1 MRMRPRIILFGL
13 AAIIIVALIVLG
25 LADEMLVD
33 LLWFGVL
40 GYRSVFLTQLGAQI
54 AIFAAVWFIAFVA
67 ICASGFAA
75 LSLSQERERLRI
87 VRRSEEMTEVNL
99 PELIR
104 ALGDRIPWRLLVV
117 AASALLGLF
126 AASGEASSWDTYLKG
141 LYAAPFSHTDPAFGK
156 NLAFYV
162 FTLPLLED
170 WRDLFMLILFLTV
183 AVTGV
188 VYWARGAMDFRDSPP
203 RISRGAAAHFSV
215 LLAVFFLQ
223 RAVNYWLARSELL
236 LHTNGVVYGLR
247 YVDHALWEPGLWLL
261 VALSLV
267 AAAVSLANL
276 GQRGLRLPVVAAIV
290 LFGPAILLNLLQ
302 PVIEKLYVKPDE
314 LRVEKPYI
322 ERNIALT
329 RMAYH
334 LDSVDVR
341 QFNGKGTLTRVS
353 LEEDAPTVNNIRLW
367 DPRPLLATYRQ
378 LQEIRLYYDFQ
389 DVDIDR
395 YWING
400 KYTEVMLSPR
410 ELNISLLPDN
420 AQTWVNRHL
429 KFTHGSGLTMSP
441 VNAKDSEGLP
451 VFYIKNIPAESDVGF
466 KIPQPAIYFGQ
477 EPDSYAIVK
486 AATPEFDYP
495 LGADNVYSYYKG
507 TGGVPVSGLLRRLL
521 FSYFY
526 RDINLLMTSNIVDGS
541 RIMIRRNISDRVA
554 RLAPF
559 LGQDRDPYMVLH
571 DGHLVWILDCYT
583 TSDHFP
589 YSQRNAEGIN
599 YIRNSVKVVID
610 AYNGTTD
617 FYVADPADPIIR
629 TWQRI
634 FPTLFKPM
642 SAMSE
647 DLRQHIRYPEDY
659 FLIQADIY
667 RTYHMTDPAVFYN
680 REDQW
685 GFPRENYA
693 DETVPMQPYYVIMR
707 LPGETHDEYILM
719 LPMVPENRGTVRD
732 NMISWLAARC
742 DGTDYGHLFEFAFS
756 KDRLFYGPY
765 QIQARINQNPDISQQ
780 YSLWNQMGSKV
791 ILGNLL
797 VFPIENALLYVE
809 PLYIRAE
816 NGQLPELQR
825 VIAAYSDRIV
835 MGSNLT
841 SALNALFTGPIQV
854 PPPTISQGSS
864 TGAQTVTITTA
875 SNAAAPPAA
884 GKGDLTGASMHYNRA
899 LSALRTGDW
908 TQFGNEM
915 QQLGAELGQPA
926 DSTHH

>member
-1 MRMRPRIILFGL
+1 
-13 AAIIIVALIVLG
+13 
-25 LADEMLVD
+25 
-33 LLWFGVL
+33 
-40 GYRSVFLTQLGAQI
+40 
-54 AIFAAVWFIAFVA
+54 
-67 ICASGFAA
+67 
-75 LSLSQERERLRI
+75 
-87 VRRSEEMTEVNL
+87 
-99 PELIR
+99 
-104 ALGDRIPWRLLVV
+104 
-117 AASALLGLF
+117 
-126 AASGEASSWDTYLKG
+126 
-141 LYAAPFSHTDPAFGK
+141 
-156 NLAFYV
+156 
-162 FTLPLLED
+162 
-170 WRDLFMLILFLTV
+170 MLILFLTAV
-183 AVTGV
+183 VTGII
-188 VYWARGAMDFRDSPP
+188 YWARGALDFRESPP
-203 RISRGAAAHFSV
+203 RISGGAAAHFSV
-215 LLAVFFLQ
+215 LLAVFFVQ
-223 RAVNYWLARSELL
+223 RAMNYWLARFELL
-236 LHTNGVVYGLR
+236 LHSNGVVYGLR
-247 YVDHALWEPGLWLL
+247 YVDHVLWEPGLWLL

-290 LFGPAILLNLLQ
+290 LFGPAIFLNLIQ

-314 LRVEKPYI
+314 LRVEKPYL

-341 QFNGKGTLTRVS
+341 QFDGKGTLTEAS
-353 LEEDAPTVNNIRLW
+353 LEQDAPTVDNIRLW

-451 VFYIKNIPAESDVGF
+451 VFYMKNIPMESDVGF
-466 KIPQPAIYFGQ
+466 RLPQPAIYFGQ

-507 TGGVPVSGLLRRLL
+507 SGGVPVSGLIRRLL
-521 FSYFY
+521 FSYFF
-526 RDINLLMTSNIVDGS
+526 RDINLLVTSNILNGS

-559 LGQDRDPYMVLH
+559 LGQDRDPYLVLH
-571 DGHLVWILDCYT
+571 DGHLIWIIDCYT

-589 YSQRNAEGIN
+589 YSQRNSEGIN
-599 YIRNSVKVVID
+599 YIRNAVKVVVD
-610 AYNGTTD
+610 AYTGAVD
-617 FYVADPADPIIR
+617 FYVADPTDPIIR

-634 FPTLFKPM
+634 FPAMFKPM
-642 SAMSE
+642 SAMAG

-719 LPMVPENRGTVRD
+719 LPMVPESRGTVRD

-742 DGTDYGHLFEFAFS
+742 DGVDYGHLFEFAFS

-809 PLYIRAE
+809 PLYIRAQS
-816 NGQLPELQR
+816 GQLPELQR

-835 MGSNLT
+835 MGNDLKST
-841 SALNALFTGPIQV
+841 LNALFTAPVEI
-854 PPPTISQGSS
+854 PPPTISSTAAQAATRDGARRGETDASGQGRPHRRQH
-864 TGAQTVTITTA
+864 TLQPRPGRAQ
-875 SNAAAPPAA
+875 
-884 GKGDLTGASMHYNRA
+884 DR
-899 LSALRTGDW
+899 R
-908 TQFGNEM
+908 
-915 QQLGAELGQPA
+915 LG
-926 DSTHH
+926 SVR

>member
-1 MRMRPRIILFGL
+1 MRPRIILFSL
-13 AAIIIVALIVLG
+13 AALIIVILIVLG
-25 LADEMLVD
+25 LADELLVD

-40 GYRSVFLTQLGAQI
+40 GYRSVFLTQLGAQVT
-54 AIFAAVWFIAFVA
+54 IFAAVWFVAFVA
-67 ICASGFAA
+67 ICGSGFIA
-75 LSLSQERERLRI
+75 LGLSQERERLHI

-104 ALGDRIPWRLLVV
+104 ALGDRIPWRLLVLGS
-117 AASALLGLF
+117 SALLGLF

-141 LYAAPFSHTDPAFGK
+141 FYAVPFGHTDPALGK

-162 FTLPLLED
+162 FTVPLLED
-170 WRDLFMLILFLTV
+170 WRDLFMLILFLTAV
-183 AVTGV
+183 VTGM
-188 VYWARGAMDFRDSPP
+188 VYWARGALDFRDSPP

-215 LLAVFFLQ
+215 LLAVFFVQ
-223 RAVNYWLARSELL
+223 RAMNYWLARPELL
-236 LHTNGVVYGLR
+236 LHSNGVVYGLR
-247 YVDHALWEPGLWLL
+247 YVDHVLWEPGLWLL
-261 VALSLV
+261 VLLSLV
-267 AAAVSLANL
+267 AAAISLANL
-276 GQRGLRLPVVAAIV
+276 GQRGLRLPVIAAIA
-290 LFGPAILLNLLQ
+290 LFGPAIFLNLIQ

-314 LRVEKPYI
+314 LRVEKPYL

-341 QFNGKGTLTRVS
+341 EFNGKGTLTRAS
-353 LEEDAPTVNNIRLW
+353 LEQDAPTVNNIRLW

-410 ELNISLLPDN
+410 ELNISLLPEN

-466 KIPQPAIYFGQ
+466 KVPQPAIYFGQ

-521 FSYFY
+521 FGYFY
-526 RDINLLMTSNIVDGS
+526 RDINLLVTRNILDGS

-559 LGQDRDPYMVLH
+559 LGQDRDPYVVLH

-589 YSQRNAEGIN
+589 YSQRNSEGIN
-599 YIRNSVKVVID
+599 YIRNSVKVVVD

-634 FPTLFKPM
+634 FPAMFKPI
-642 SAMSE
+642 SAMSD
-647 DLRQHIRYPEDY
+647 DLRKHIRYPEDY

-693 DETVPMQPYYVIMR
+693 GETVPMQPYYVIMR

-719 LPMVPENRGTVRD
+719 LPMVPESRGTVRD

-835 MGSNLT
+835 MGNDLRST
-841 SALNALFTGPIQV
+841 LNALFSAPVET
-854 PPPTISQGSS
+854 PPPTISSAA
-864 TGAQTVTITTA
+864 AQAVTTA
-875 SNAAAPPAA
+875 MASGGTAQSPPAV
-884 GKGDLTGASMHYNRA
+884 KGDLTAASMHYNRA
-899 LSALRTGDW
+899 LAALRTGDW
-908 TQFGNEM
+908 AQFGIEM
-915 QQLGAELGQPA
+915 QQLGTELGQPA
-926 DSTHH
+926 DSGHH

>member
-1 MRMRPRIILFGL
+1 MRPRIVLFSL
-13 AAIIIVALIVLG
+13 AAIIIVILIVLG
-25 LADEMLVD
+25 LADELLVD

-40 GYRSVFLTQLGAQI
+40 GYRSVFLTQLGAQVTIFAGVWFVAFI
-54 AIFAAVWFIAFVA
+54 AICTSGFIAL
-67 ICASGFAA
+67 G
-75 LSLSQERERLRI
+75 LSQERERLHI

-104 ALGDRIPWRLLVV
+104 ALGDRIPWRLLVL

-141 LYAAPFSHTDPAFGK
+141 FYAAPFGHNDPAFGK

-170 WRDLFMLILFLTV
+170 WRDLFMLILFLTAV
-183 AVTGV
+183 VTGMV
-188 VYWARGAMDFRDSPP
+188 FWARGALDFRDSPP

-215 LLAVFFLQ
+215 LLAFFFVQ
-223 RAVNYWLARSELL
+223 RAMNYWLSRPELL
-236 LHTNGVVYGLR
+236 LHSNGVVYGLR
-247 YVDHALWEPGLWLL
+247 YVDHVLWEPGLWLL
-261 VALSLV
+261 VLLSLV
-267 AAAVSLANL
+267 AAAISLANL
-276 GQRGLRLPVVAAIV
+276 GQRGLRLPVIAAIA
-290 LFGPAILLNLLQ
+290 LFGPAIFLNLIQ

-314 LRVEKPYI
+314 LRVEKPYL

-341 QFNGKGTLTRVS
+341 QFDGKGTLTRAS
-353 LEEDAPTVNNIRLW
+353 LERDAATINNIRLW

-378 LQEIRLYYDFQ
+378 LQEIRLYYDFL

-466 KIPQPAIYFGQ
+466 KVPQPAIYFGQ

-507 TGGVPVSGLLRRLL
+507 MGGVPVSGLLRRLL

-526 RDINLLMTSNIVDGS
+526 RDINLLVTRNIIDGS

-559 LGQDRDPYMVLH
+559 LGQDRDPYLVLH
-571 DGHLVWILDCYT
+571 DGRLVWIIDCYT

-589 YSQRNAEGIN
+589 YSQRNSEGIN
-599 YIRNSVKVVID
+599 YIRNSVKVVVD
-610 AYNGTTD
+610 AYNGTAD

-634 FPTLFKPM
+634 FPAMFKPI
-642 SAMSE
+642 SAMSG

-693 DETVPMQPYYVIMR
+693 GETVPMQPYYVIMR

-719 LPMVPENRGTVRD
+719 LPMVPESRGTVRD

-835 MGSNLT
+835 MGSDLGST
-841 SALNALFTGPIQV
+841 LNALFTVPV
-854 PPPTISQGSS
+854 ETPPPTVSS
-864 TGAQTVTITTA
+864 VATQAVTTA
-875 SNAAAPPAA
+875 MTSGSTAKPPAA
-884 GKGDLTGASMHYNRA
+884 VKGDLIGASMHYNRA
-899 LSALRTGDW
+899 LAALRTGDW
-908 TQFGNEM
+908 AQFGIEM

-926 DSTHH
+926 DSGHH

>member
-1 MRMRPRIILFGL
+1 MRPRIIFFGL
-13 AAIIIVALIVLG
+13 AAIIIVSLIVLG
-25 LADEMLVD
+25 LADELLVD
-33 LLWFGVL
+33 FLWFGVL
-40 GYRSVFLTQLGAQI
+40 GFRSVFLTQLGAQI
-54 AIFAAVWFIAFVA
+54 TIFAAVWFVAFVA
-67 ICASGFAA
+67 ICASCFVA
-75 LSLSQERERLRI
+75 LGLSQERERLHV

-104 ALGDRIPWRLLVV
+104 AFGDRIPWRLLVV
-117 AASALLGLF
+117 AASVLLGLF
-126 AASGEASSWDTYLKG
+126 AGSGEASSWDTYLKG
-141 LYAAPFSHTDPAFGK
+141 FYAAPFGRTDPAFGK
-156 NLAFYV
+156 NLSFYV

-170 WRDLFMLILFLTV
+170 WRDLFMLILFLT
-183 AVTGV
+183 AAATGI
-188 VYWARGAMDFRDSPP
+188 VYWARGALDFRESPP

-215 LLAVFFLQ
+215 LLAVFFVP
-223 RAVNYWLARSELL
+223 RAMNYWLARPELL
-236 LHTNGVVYGLR
+236 LHSNGVVYGLR
-247 YVDHALWEPGLWLL
+247 YVDHVLWEPGLWLL
-261 VALSLV
+261 VVLSLV
-267 AAAVSLANL
+267 AAAISLANL
-276 GQRGLRLPVVAAIV
+276 GQRGLRLPVVAVIV
-290 LFGPAILLNLLQ
+290 LFGPAIFLNLIQ

-314 LRVEKPYI
+314 LRVEKPYL

-341 QFNGKGTLTRVS
+341 QFDGSGKLTRVS
-353 LEEDAPTVNNIRLW
+353 LEKDAPTVNNIRLW

-410 ELNISLLPDN
+410 ELNVSLLPDN

-507 TGGVPVSGLLRRLL
+507 TGGVPVSGLIRRLL
-521 FSYFY
+521 FSYFF
-526 RDINLLMTSNIVDGS
+526 RDINLLVTRNIIDGS
-541 RIMIRRNISDRVA
+541 RILIRRNISDRVA
-554 RLAPF
+554 QLAPF
-559 LGQDRDPYMVLH
+559 LSQDPDPYVVLH

-589 YSQRNAEGIN
+589 YSQRNSEGIN

-634 FPTLFKPM
+634 FPAMFKPM
-642 SAMSE
+642 SAMSD
-647 DLRQHIRYPEDY
+647 DLRQHIRYPEQY

-693 DETVPMQPYYVIMR
+693 GETVPMQPYYVIMR

-719 LPMVPENRGTVRD
+719 LPMVPESRGTVRD
-732 NMISWLAARC
+732 NMIAWLAARC
-742 DGTDYGHLFEFAFS
+742 DGVDYGHLFEFAFS

-797 VFPIENALLYVE
+797 VFPIANALLYVE

-835 MGSNLT
+835 MGNDLGST
-841 SALNALFTGPIQV
+841 LNALFTGPAEV
-854 PPPTISQGSS
+854 PPPTISSATTQ
-864 TGAQTVTITTA
+864 AVTTMTA
-875 SNAAAPPAA
+875 SSAANAPPPPV
-884 GKGDLTGASMHYNRA
+884 KGDLTGASMHYSRA
-899 LSALRTGDW
+899 LAALRAGDW
-908 TQFGNEM
+908 AQFGNEM
-915 QQLGAELGQPA
+915 QQLGVELGQPA
-926 DSTHH
+926 DSAHH

>member
-1 MRMRPRIILFGL
+1 MRPRIVLFSL
-13 AAIIIVALIVLG
+13 AAIIIVILIVLG
-25 LADEMLVD
+25 LADELLVD

-40 GYRSVFLTQLGAQI
+40 GYRSVFLTQLGAQVTIFAGVWFVAFI
-54 AIFAAVWFIAFVA
+54 AICTSGFIAL
-67 ICASGFAA
+67 G
-75 LSLSQERERLRI
+75 LSQERERLHI

-104 ALGDRIPWRLLVV
+104 ALGDRIPWRLLVL

-141 LYAAPFSHTDPAFGK
+141 FYAVPFGHNDPAFGK

-170 WRDLFMLILFLTV
+170 WRDLFMLILFLTAV
-183 AVTGV
+183 VTGMV
-188 VYWARGAMDFRDSPP
+188 FWARGALDFRDSPP

-215 LLAVFFLQ
+215 LLAFFFVQ
-223 RAVNYWLARSELL
+223 RAMNYWLSRPELL
-236 LHTNGVVYGLR
+236 LHSNGVVYGLR
-247 YVDHALWEPGLWLL
+247 YVDHVLWEPGLWLL
-261 VALSLV
+261 VLLSLV
-267 AAAVSLANL
+267 AAAISLANL
-276 GQRGLRLPVVAAIV
+276 GQRGLRLPVIAAIA
-290 LFGPAILLNLLQ
+290 LFGPAIFLNLIQ

-314 LRVEKPYI
+314 LRVEKPYL

-341 QFNGKGTLTRVS
+341 QFDGKGTLTRAS
-353 LEEDAPTVNNIRLW
+353 LERDAATINNIRLW

-378 LQEIRLYYDFQ
+378 LQEIRLYYDFL

-466 KIPQPAIYFGQ
+466 KVPQPAIYFGQ

-507 TGGVPVSGLLRRLL
+507 MGGVPVSGLLRRLL

-526 RDINLLMTSNIVDGS
+526 RDINLLVTRNIIDGS

-559 LGQDRDPYMVLH
+559 LGQDRDPYLVLH
-571 DGHLVWILDCYT
+571 DGRLVWIIDCYT

-589 YSQRNAEGIN
+589 YSQRNSEGIN
-599 YIRNSVKVVID
+599 YIRNSVKVVVD
-610 AYNGTTD
+610 AYNGTAD

-634 FPTLFKPM
+634 FPAMFKPI
-642 SAMSE
+642 SAMSG

-693 DETVPMQPYYVIMR
+693 GETVPMQPYYVIMR

-719 LPMVPENRGTVRD
+719 LPMVPESRGTVRD

-835 MGSNLT
+835 MGSDLGST
-841 SALNALFTGPIQV
+841 LNALFTAPV
-854 PPPTISQGSS
+854 ETPPPTVSS
-864 TGAQTVTITTA
+864 VATQAVTTA
-875 SNAAAPPAA
+875 MTSGSAAKAPAA
-884 GKGDLTGASMHYNRA
+884 VKGDLIGASMHYNRA
-899 LSALRTGDW
+899 LAALRTGDW
-908 TQFGNEM
+908 AQFGIEM

-926 DSTHH
+926 DSGHH

>member
-1 MRMRPRIILFGL
+1 MRPRIVLFGL
-13 AAIIIVALIVLG
+13 AAIIIVILIVLG
-25 LADEMLVD
+25 LADELLVD

-54 AIFAAVWFIAFVA
+54 TIFAAVWFVAFVA
-67 ICASGFAA
+67 ICASGFIA
-75 LSLSQERERLRI
+75 LSLSQDRERLHI

-104 ALGDRIPWRLLVV
+104 ALGDRIPWRLLVLG
-117 AASALLGLF
+117 ASGLLGLF

-141 LYAAPFSHTDPAFGK
+141 FYAAPFGHTDPAFGK

-162 FTLPLLED
+162 FTLPLFED
-170 WRDLFMLILFLTV
+170 WRDLFMLILFLTAV
-183 AVTGV
+183 VTGM
-188 VYWARGAMDFRDSPP
+188 VYWARGALDFRDSPP

-215 LLAVFFLQ
+215 LLAVFFVQ
-223 RAVNYWLARSELL
+223 RAMNYWLARPELL
-236 LHTNGVVYGLR
+236 LHSNGVVYGLR
-247 YVDHALWEPGLWLL
+247 YVDHVLWEPGLWLL
-261 VALSLV
+261 VILSLV
-267 AAAVSLANL
+267 AAAISLANV
-276 GQRGLRLPVVAAIV
+276 GQRGLRLPVIAAIA
-290 LFGPAILLNLLQ
+290 LFGPAIFLNLIQ

-314 LRVEKPYI
+314 LRVEKPYL

-341 QFNGKGTLTRVS
+341 QFNGKGTLTRAS
-353 LEEDAPTVNNIRLW
+353 LEQDAPTVNNIRLW

-466 KIPQPAIYFGQ
+466 KVPQPAIYFGQ

-526 RDINLLMTSNIVDGS
+526 RDINLLVTRNILDGS
-541 RIMIRRNISDRVA
+541 RIMIRRNIADRVA

-559 LGQDRDPYMVLH
+559 LGQDRDPYLVLH

-589 YSQRNAEGIN
+589 YSQRNSEGIN
-599 YIRNSVKVVID
+599 YIRNSVKVVVD

-634 FPTLFKPM
+634 FPAMFKPI
-642 SAMSE
+642 SAMSD

-719 LPMVPENRGTVRD
+719 LPMVPESRGTVRD

-835 MGSNLT
+835 MGNDLGT
-841 SALNALFTGPIQV
+841 ALNALFSAPVET
-854 PPPTISQGSS
+854 PPPTISS
-864 TGAQTVTITTA
+864 TGAQAVTAAMA
-875 SNAAAPPAA
+875 SGGAAKPPPAV
-884 GKGDLTGASMHYNRA
+884 KGDLTGASMHYNRA
-899 LSALRTGDW
+899 LAALRTGDW
-908 TQFGNEM
+908 AQFGIEM
-915 QQLGAELGQPA
+915 QQLGTELGQPA
-926 DSTHH
+926 DSGHH

>member
-1 MRMRPRIILFGL
+1 MRMRPRNILFGL

-507 TGGVPVSGLLRRLL
+507 AGGVPVSGLLRRLL

-908 TQFGNEM
+908 AQFGNEM

>member
-1 MRMRPRIILFGL
+1 MRPRIILFSL
-13 AAIIIVALIVLG
+13 AALIIVILIVLG
-25 LADEMLVD
+25 LADELLVD

-40 GYRSVFLTQLGAQI
+40 GYRSVFLTQLGAQVT
-54 AIFAAVWFIAFVA
+54 IFAAVWFVAFVA
-67 ICASGFAA
+67 ICGSGFIA
-75 LSLSQERERLRI
+75 LGLSQERERLHI

-104 ALGDRIPWRLLVV
+104 ALGDRIPWRLLVLGS
-117 AASALLGLF
+117 SALLGLF

-141 LYAAPFSHTDPAFGK
+141 FYAVPFGHTDPALGK

-170 WRDLFMLILFLTV
+170 WRDLFMLILFLTAV
-183 AVTGV
+183 VTGM
-188 VYWARGAMDFRDSPP
+188 VYWARGALDFRDSPP

-215 LLAVFFLQ
+215 LLAVFFVQ
-223 RAVNYWLARSELL
+223 RAMNYWLARPELL
-236 LHTNGVVYGLR
+236 LHSNGVVYGLR
-247 YVDHALWEPGLWLL
+247 YVDHVLWEPGLWLL
-261 VALSLV
+261 VLLSLV
-267 AAAVSLANL
+267 AAAISLANL
-276 GQRGLRLPVVAAIV
+276 GQRGLRLPVIAAIA
-290 LFGPAILLNLLQ
+290 LFGPAIFLNLIQ

-314 LRVEKPYI
+314 LRVEKPYL

-341 QFNGKGTLTRVS
+341 EFNGKGTLTRAS
-353 LEEDAPTVNNIRLW
+353 LEQDAPTVNNIRLW

-466 KIPQPAIYFGQ
+466 KVPQPAIYFGQ

-521 FSYFY
+521 FGYFY
-526 RDINLLMTSNIVDGS
+526 RDINLLVTRNILDGS

-559 LGQDRDPYMVLH
+559 LGQDRDPYVVLH

-589 YSQRNAEGIN
+589 YSQRNSEGIN
-599 YIRNSVKVVID
+599 YIRNSVKVVVD

-634 FPTLFKPM
+634 FPAMFKPI
-642 SAMSE
+642 SAMSD
-647 DLRQHIRYPEDY
+647 DLRKHIRYPEDY

-693 DETVPMQPYYVIMR
+693 GETVPMQPYYVIMR

-719 LPMVPENRGTVRD
+719 LPMVPESRGTVRD

-835 MGSNLT
+835 MGNDLRST
-841 SALNALFTGPIQV
+841 LNALFSAPVET
-854 PPPTISQGSS
+854 PPPTISSAA
-864 TGAQTVTITTA
+864 AQAVTTA
-875 SNAAAPPAA
+875 MASGGTAQSPPAV
-884 GKGDLTGASMHYNRA
+884 KGDLTAASMHYNRA
-899 LSALRTGDW
+899 LAALRTGDW
-908 TQFGNEM
+908 AQFGIEM

-926 DSTHH
+926 DSGHH

>member
-1 MRMRPRIILFGL
+1 MRPRIILFGL
-13 AAIIIVALIVLG
+13 AALIILILIVLG
-25 LADEMLVD
+25 LADQLLVD
-33 LLWFGVL
+33 LLWFGAL
-40 GYRSVFLTQLGAQI
+40 GYRSVFLTQLSAQI
-54 AIFAAVWFIAFVA
+54 AIFAAVWLVTFVA
-67 ICASGFAA
+67 ICASGLTA
-75 LSLSQERERLRI
+75 LRCSQERERLHI
-87 VRRSEEMTEVNL
+87 VRRSEDMTEVNL

-104 ALGDRIPWRLLVV
+104 ALGDRIPWHLLVV
-117 AASALLGLF
+117 GAAALLGIF
-126 AASGEASSWDTYLKG
+126 AASGEASSWDAYLKG
-141 LYAAPFSHTDPAFGK
+141 FHAASFGRTDPALGK
-156 NLAFYV
+156 DLAFYV

-170 WRDLFMLILFLTV
+170 WRDLFMLILFLTAV
-183 AVTGV
+183 ATGV
-188 VYWARGAMDFRDSPP
+188 IYWARGALDFRDSPP
-203 RISRGAAAHFSV
+203 RISGAAAAHFSV
-215 LLAVFFLQ
+215 LFAIFFLQ
-223 RAVNYWLARSELL
+223 RAMNYWLARPELL

-247 YVDHALWEPGLWLL
+247 YVDHVLWEPGLWLL
-261 VALSLV
+261 VALSLLG
-267 AAAVSLANL
+267 AAVCLANVR
-276 GQRGLRLPVVAAIV
+276 QRGFRLPVVAAIV
-290 LFGPAILLNLLQ
+290 LFGPAVLLNLIQ
-302 PVIEKLYVKPDE
+302 PAIEKLYVKPDE
-314 LRVEKPYI
+314 LRVEKPYL

-341 QFNGKGTLTRVS
+341 QFNGKGKLTRAS
-353 LEEDAPTVNNIRLW
+353 LEQDAPTVNNIRLW

-410 ELNISLLPDN
+410 ELNIALLPEN

-466 KIPQPAIYFGQ
+466 KLPQPGIYFGQ
-477 EPDSYAIVK
+477 EQDSYAIVK
-486 AATPEFDYP
+486 AATAEFDYP
-495 LGADNVYSYYKG
+495 LGADNVYSFYKG
-507 TGGVPVSGLLRRLL
+507 TGGVPVSGLIRRLL
-521 FSYFY
+521 FSYFF
-526 RDINLLMTSNIVDGS
+526 RDINLLVTRNIVDGS
-541 RIMIRRNISDRVA
+541 RIMLRRNISDRVA

-559 LGQDRDPYMVLH
+559 LGQDRDPYLVLH

-589 YSQRNAEGIN
+589 YSQRDSEGIN
-599 YIRNSVKVVID
+599 YIRNSVKVVVD
-610 AYNGTTD
+610 AYDGSTD
-617 FYVADPADPIIR
+617 FYVADPADPIVQ

-634 FPTLFKPM
+634 FPAMFKPL
-642 SAMSE
+642 SE
-647 DLRQHIRYPEDY
+647 MPDDLRQHIRYPEDY

-667 RTYHMTDPAVFYN
+667 RTYHMTDPVVFYN

-685 GFPRENYA
+685 GFPRENYSG
-693 DETVPMQPYYVIMR
+693 ETVPMQPYYVIMR

-719 LPMVPENRGTVRD
+719 LPMVPESRGTVRD

-742 DGTDYGHLFEFAFS
+742 DGADYGHLFEFAFS

-797 VFPIENALLYVE
+797 VFPIEDALLYVE

-835 MGSNLT
+835 MGNDLGST
-841 SALNALFTGPIQV
+841 LNALFTA
-854 PPPTISQGSS
+854 PPGIEAPTV
-864 TGAQTVTITTA
+864 AAAAPQTP
-875 SNAAAPPAA
+875 AAPPAA
-884 GKGDLTGASMHYNRA
+884 GAANPPPPGAKGGLTGASMHYNRA
-899 LSALRTGDW
+899 LAALKTGDW
-908 TQFGNEM
+908 AQFGSEM

-926 DSTHH
+926 NADHH

>member
-1 MRMRPRIILFGL
+1 MRPRIVLFSL
-13 AAIIIVALIVLG
+13 AAIIIVILIVLG
-25 LADEMLVD
+25 LADELLVD

-40 GYRSVFLTQLGAQI
+40 GYRSVFLTQLGAQVTIFAGVWFVAFI
-54 AIFAAVWFIAFVA
+54 AICTSGFIAL
-67 ICASGFAA
+67 G
-75 LSLSQERERLRI
+75 LSQERERLHI

-104 ALGDRIPWRLLVV
+104 ALGDRIPWRLLVL

-141 LYAAPFSHTDPAFGK
+141 FYAAPFGHNDPAFGK

-170 WRDLFMLILFLTV
+170 WRDLFMLILFLTAV
-183 AVTGV
+183 VTGMV
-188 VYWARGAMDFRDSPP
+188 FWARGALDFRDSPP

-215 LLAVFFLQ
+215 LLAFFFVQ
-223 RAVNYWLARSELL
+223 RAMNYWLSRPELL
-236 LHTNGVVYGLR
+236 LHSNGVVYGLR
-247 YVDHALWEPGLWLL
+247 YVDHVLWEPGLWLL
-261 VALSLV
+261 VLLSLV
-267 AAAVSLANL
+267 AAAISLANL
-276 GQRGLRLPVVAAIV
+276 GQRGLRLPVIAAIA
-290 LFGPAILLNLLQ
+290 LFGPAIFLNLIQ

-314 LRVEKPYI
+314 LRVEKPYL

-341 QFNGKGTLTRVS
+341 QFDGKGTLTRAS
-353 LEEDAPTVNNIRLW
+353 LERDAATINNIRLW

-378 LQEIRLYYDFQ
+378 LQEIRLYYDFL

-466 KIPQPAIYFGQ
+466 KVPQPAIYFGQ

-507 TGGVPVSGLLRRLL
+507 MGGVPVSGLLRRLL

-526 RDINLLMTSNIVDGS
+526 RDINLLVTRNIIDGS

-559 LGQDRDPYMVLH
+559 LGQDRDPYLVLH
-571 DGHLVWILDCYT
+571 DGRLVWIIDCYT

-589 YSQRNAEGIN
+589 YSQRNSEGIN
-599 YIRNSVKVVID
+599 YIRNSVKVVVD
-610 AYNGTTD
+610 AYNGTVD

-634 FPTLFKPM
+634 FPAMFKPI
-642 SAMSE
+642 SAMSG

-693 DETVPMQPYYVIMR
+693 GETVPMQPYYVIMR

-719 LPMVPENRGTVRD
+719 LPMVPESRGTVRD

-835 MGSNLT
+835 MGSDLGST
-841 SALNALFTGPIQV
+841 LNALFTAPV
-854 PPPTISQGSS
+854 ETPPPTVSS
-864 TGAQTVTITTA
+864 VATQAVTTA
-875 SNAAAPPAA
+875 MTSGSTAKAPAA
-884 GKGDLTGASMHYNRA
+884 VKGDLIGASMHYNRA
-899 LSALRTGDW
+899 LAALRTGDW
-908 TQFGNEM
+908 AQFGIEM

-926 DSTHH
+926 DSGHH

>member
-1 MRMRPRIILFGL
+1 MRPRIVLFSL
-13 AAIIIVALIVLG
+13 AAIIIVLLIVLG
-25 LADEMLVD
+25 LADELLVD

-54 AIFAAVWFIAFVA
+54 TIFALVWFVTFVA
-67 ICASGFAA
+67 VFASGFVA
-75 LSLSQERERLRI
+75 LGLSEERERLRI

-104 ALGDRIPWRLLVV
+104 ALGDRIPWRLLVAG
-117 AASALLGLF
+117 AAVLLGLF
-126 AASGEASSWDTYLKG
+126 AASGEASSWDMYLKG
-141 LYAAPFSHTDPAFGK
+141 FYAAPFARTDPAFGK
-156 NLAFYV
+156 NLGFYV
-162 FTLPLLED
+162 FSLPLLED
-170 WRDLFMLILFLTV
+170 WRDLFMLILFLTAV
-183 AVTGV
+183 VTGII
-188 VYWARGAMDFRDSPP
+188 YWARGALDFRESPP
-203 RISRGAAAHFSV
+203 RISGGAAAHFSV
-215 LLAVFFLQ
+215 LLAVFFVQ
-223 RAVNYWLARSELL
+223 RAMNYWLARFELL
-236 LHTNGVVYGLR
+236 LHSNGVVYGLR
-247 YVDHALWEPGLWLL
+247 YVDHVLWEPGLWLL

-290 LFGPAILLNLLQ
+290 LFGPAIFLNLIQ

-314 LRVEKPYI
+314 LRVEKPYL

-341 QFNGKGTLTRVS
+341 QFDGKGTLTEAS
-353 LEEDAPTVNNIRLW
+353 LEQDAPTVDNIRLW

-451 VFYIKNIPAESDVGF
+451 VFYMKNIPMESDVGF
-466 KIPQPAIYFGQ
+466 RLPQPAIYFGQ

-507 TGGVPVSGLLRRLL
+507 SGGVPVSGLIRRLL
-521 FSYFY
+521 FSYFF
-526 RDINLLMTSNIVDGS
+526 RDINLLVTSNILDGS

-559 LGQDRDPYMVLH
+559 LGQDRDPYLVLH
-571 DGHLVWILDCYT
+571 DGHLIWIIDCYT

-589 YSQRNAEGIN
+589 YSQRNSEGIN
-599 YIRNSVKVVID
+599 YIRNAVKVVVD
-610 AYNGTTD
+610 AYTGAVD
-617 FYVADPADPIIR
+617 FYVADPTDPIIR

-634 FPTLFKPM
+634 FPAMFKPM
-642 SAMSE
+642 SAMAG

-719 LPMVPENRGTVRD
+719 LPMVPESRGTVRD

-742 DGTDYGHLFEFAFS
+742 DGVDYGHLFEFAFS

-809 PLYIRAE
+809 PLYIRAQS
-816 NGQLPELQR
+816 GQLPELQR

-835 MGSNLT
+835 MGNDLKST
-841 SALNALFTGPIQV
+841 LNALFTAPVEI
-854 PPPTISQGSS
+854 PPPTISS
-864 TGAQTVTITTA
+864 TAAQAATATAPGAA
-875 SNAAAPPAA
+875 NPPPAV
-884 GKGDLTGASMHYNRA
+884 KGDLTGASIHYNRA
-899 LSALRTGDW
+899 LAALRTGDW
-908 TQFGNEM
+908 AQFGSEM
-915 QQLGAELGQPA
+915 QQLGTELGHPP
-926 DSTHH
+926 DSGHH

>member
-1 MRMRPRIILFGL
+1 MRPRIVLFSL
-13 AAIIIVALIVLG
+13 AALIIVVLIVLG
-25 LADEMLVD
+25 VADQLLVD
-33 LLWFGVL
+33 FLWFGVL
-40 GYRSVFLTQLGAQI
+40 GYRSVFMTQLGAQV
-54 AIFAAVWFIAFVA
+54 AIFAAVWLVAFVA
-67 ICASGFAA
+67 ICASGFVA
-75 LSLSQERERLRI
+75 LGFSQDRERLHI
-87 VRRSEEMTEVNL
+87 VRRSGDMTEVNL

-104 ALGDRIPWRLLVV
+104 ALGDRVPWRLLVV
-117 AASALLGLF
+117 GASLLLGLF
-126 AASGEASSWDTYLKG
+126 AASGEASSWDTYLKAF
-141 LYAAPFSHTDPAFGK
+141 YAVPFGRSDPALGK
-156 NLAFYV
+156 NLGFYV

-170 WRDLFMLILFLTV
+170 WRDLLLLILFLTA

-188 VYWARGAMDFRDSPP
+188 LYWARGALDFRDSPP
-203 RISRGAAAHFSV
+203 RISRGAAGHFSV
-215 LLAVFFLQ
+215 LLAVFFAQ
-223 RAVNYWLARSELL
+223 RAMNYWLARPELL
-236 LHTNGVVYGLR
+236 LHSNGVVYGLR
-247 YVDHALWEPGLWLL
+247 YVDHVLWEPGLWLL
-261 VALSLV
+261 VALSLI

-290 LFGPAILLNLLQ
+290 LFGPAIFLNLVQ
-302 PVIEKLYVKPDE
+302 PVVEKLYVKPDE
-314 LRVEKPYI
+314 LRVEKPYL

-329 RMAYH
+329 RIAYH

-341 QFNGKGTLTRVS
+341 QFDGKGTLTRAA
-353 LEEDAPTVNNIRLW
+353 LEQDAPTIENIRLW

-378 LQEIRLYYDFQ
+378 LQEIRLYYDFL

-400 KYTEVMLSPR
+400 KYKEVMLSPR
-410 ELNISLLPDN
+410 ELNVSLLPEN

-441 VNAKDSEGLP
+441 VNEKDSEGLP
-451 VFYIKNIPAESDVGF
+451 VFYIKNIPAESSVGF

-477 EPDSYAIVK
+477 EPDNYAIVK

-507 TGGVPVSGLLRRLL
+507 TGGVPVSGLFRRLL

-526 RDINLLMTSNIVDGS
+526 RDINLLVTQNILDGS

-559 LGQDRDPYMVLH
+559 LGQDRDPYVVMH
-571 DGHLVWILDCYT
+571 DGRLVWIVDCYT

-599 YIRNSVKVVID
+599 YIRNAVKVVVD

-617 FYVADPADPIIR
+617 FYVADPTDPVIR

-634 FPTLFKPM
+634 FPALFKPM
-642 SAMSE
+642 SAMPA

-659 FLIQADIY
+659 FLVQADIY

-693 DETVPMQPYYVIMR
+693 GETVPMQPYYVIIR
-707 LPGETHDEYILM
+707 LPGEIHDEYILM
-719 LPMVPENRGTVRD
+719 LPMVPESRGTVRD

-742 DGTDYGHLFEFAFS
+742 DGSDYGHLFEFAFS

-809 PLYIRAE
+809 PLYIRAQ

-835 MGSNLT
+835 MGNDLGSTL
-841 SALNALFTGPIQV
+841 AALFSAPVKIPLPTVAQAPSAAAQAVTMATASGTAK
-854 PPPTISQGSS
+854 PPPG
-864 TGAQTVTITTA
+864 V
-875 SNAAAPPAA
+875 
-884 GKGDLTGASMHYNRA
+884 KGDLASASMHYNRA
-899 LSALRTGDW
+899 VAALRTGDW
-908 TQFGNEM
+908 AQFGTEM
-915 QQLGAELGQPA
+915 QQLGTELGQPA
-926 DSTHH
+926 DSAHH